1 MIVFVFTVLA
11 AGAAN
16 GSQKGSL
23 MTDTFFI
30 SGAVIAASVTI
41 LIALVTAF
49 SSKTRRKKS
58 GSMGGSIMVE
68 NADGSVLKIANL
80 DKSEVEDI
88 VTRFRDRVQ
97 SGSH

>member
-1 MIVFVFTVLA
+1 
-11 AGAAN
+11 
-16 GSQKGSL
+16 

-41 LIALVTAF
+41 LIALVTAL

-58 GSMGGSIMVE
+58 GSMGSSLRVE
-68 NADGSVLKIANL
+68 NADGSVLNIANL
-80 DKSEVEDI
+80 DKSEVEYI

-97 SGSH
+97 SSST

>member
-1 MIVFVFTVLA
+1 
-11 AGAAN
+11 
-16 GSQKGSL
+16 

-41 LIALVTAF
+41 LIALVTTL

-58 GSMGGSIMVE
+58 GAMGSSLRVE
-68 NADGSVLKIANL
+68 NADGSVLNIANL
-80 DKSEVEDI
+80 DKSEVEYI

-97 SGSH
+97 SSST